1 MQKEHEIK
9 IRIEF
14 CDAVV
19 SGDKPFEVRL
29 NDRGYQKGDTI
40 KFKALDSMGL
50 SVYHDIDYKKYHITF
65 VLNGWGISDG
75 YVVFGIKEIPQ
86 ETD

>member
-1 MQKEHEIK
+1 MQKEHELK

-14 CDAVV
+14 CDAVA
-19 SGDKPFEVRL
+19 SGEKPFEVRL

-40 KFKALDSMGL
+40 KFNAVDDMGL
-50 SVYHDIDYKKYHITF
+50 SKFHEINYKKYIITY
-65 VLNGWGISDG
+65 VLSGWGISDK
-75 YVVFGIKEIPQ
+75 YVVFGIKEIPL